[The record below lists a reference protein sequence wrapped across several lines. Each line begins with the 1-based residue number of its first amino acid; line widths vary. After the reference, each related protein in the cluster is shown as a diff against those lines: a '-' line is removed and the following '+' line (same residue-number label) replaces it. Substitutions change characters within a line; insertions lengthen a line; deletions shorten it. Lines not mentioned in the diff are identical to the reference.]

1 MLPPPFSWWGG
12 RLEGWGGLWPPEIR
26 EKPKT
31 QGQIWGHLRVGEES
45 RLARNGA
52 GPLQAILSE
61 EEAPT
66 YLPKRGELPQP
77 SIRLLYSASDPTQ
90 AGPEK
95 ITCRGKNV
103 RPARRRV
110 SRGYGFEETMKD
122 ER

>member
-66 YLPKRGELPQP
+66 YLPKQRGAAPAKHQAVVFSGRPDSSGTRENHLQGKKCTACT
-77 SIRLLYSASDPTQ
+77 ASC
-90 AGPEK
+90 K
-95 ITCRGKNV
+95 
-103 RPARRRV
+103 
-110 SRGYGFEETMKD
+110 
-122 ER
+122 